1 MGLDLYGPGATGAL
15 DGVAAEQ
22 VRLLNTLV
30 DNMLG
35 AKGLMAKAVATT
47 NVALSGLPVIDGYQT
62 VADDQVLLTGQ
73 TDAKQNG
80 PWVVGPGAWSRPP
93 DFAAGAILT
102 SRAVMVTGGGT
113 RAGSIWVLNASTIVD
128 TTAQTWTVGAVPPP
142 GTIVDAQ
149 VAAAAGIQQSKILNL
164 VADLAGKQAVIP
176 PGTYAKPATSGTL
189 AARPAATVVGQRYLA
204 TDTDGG
210 THYESLNGT
219 TWTQLAAGVASVPKV
234 GTQTAVGAEVDLFR
248 VNLATAARGPFRFHV
263 EDGIFNGERDPRLVI
278 GYNQAAEGGLLKAGE
293 PAFSWCIE
301 AHYYDGTNR
310 TFEGYWQYV
319 GSTGSPVR
327 RPIFIQII
335 KSTNA
340 MNAFQ
345 IRSSGIDFTDW
356 AMAGDVVIAQ
366 IANAP
371 AQMGIRHYGRSDQT
385 VDTELVAE
393 AQNGKAGLLKLGAAP
408 GTGGA
413 FQVRRVNNNQWA
425 MDASGFA
432 GMFEFFGPDGTR
444 MYGSPTFAGLG
455 ILSPTDIPTLILVAR
470 AAQTTNLLQ
479 ARASD
484 GTSVLWA
491 ITAAGLPKWHA
502 ASSVQT
508 TVGAAGTAAAP
519 PANPTKWLKVVGDDN
534 LTYVVAAYAA
544 A

>member
-1 MGLDLYGPGATGAL
+1 MPLPYVKQTWNN
-15 DGVAAEQ
+15 GVAGGTPISSA
-22 VRLLNTLV
+22 RLQYMEDGIDSVSTATYTRVANQQTVNYTFVLGDAGKVIEGNSATALTFTIPPDSSV
-30 DNMLG
+30 AFPTHTEIKVSQIGLG
-35 AKGLMAKAVATT
+35 AV
-47 NVALSGLPVIDGYQT
+47 T
-62 VADDQVLLTGQ
+62 V
-73 TDAKQNG
+73 
-80 PWVVGPGAWSRPP
+80 
-93 DFAAGAILT
+93 AAGAG
-102 SRAVMVTGGGT
+102 VTITGSTVTPGQGGSLVLRKTGT
-113 RAGSIWVLNASTIVD
+113 NTWNIDGALVLKTF
-128 TTAQTWTVGAVPPP
+128 T
-142 GTIVDAQ
+142 
-149 VAAAAGIQQSKILNL
+149 QS
-164 VADLAGKQAVIP
+164 
-176 PGTYAKPATSGTL
+176 
-189 AARPAATVVGQRYLA
+189 
-204 TDTDGG
+204 
-210 THYESLNGT
+210 
-219 TWTQLAAGVASVPKV
+219 
-234 GTQTAVGAEVDLFR
+234 AVGAEVDLFR

-263 EDGIFNGERDPRLVI
+263 EDGIFNGERDPRLVV

-293 PAFSWCIE
+293 SAFSWCIE

-310 TFEGYWQYV
+310 TFESYWQYV

-345 IRSSGIDFTDW
+345 IRSSGIQFTDW

-371 AQMGIRHYGRSDQT
+371 AQVGIQHYGRSDQT

-425 MDASGFA
+425 MDVSGFA